1 MGNGNNYFLAAHAG
15 DGGTDTP
22 KWKMIPYDHNSDV
35 YAASTLCDAQC
46 GNKDLTEWSVIR
58 PTCKH
63 LSENPLV
70 GPLLLD
76 ESLHERY
83 LVFVKQFVEETF
95 SNSTFLEHMKLHSKE
110 IEATANES
118 PDSVIYG
125 NIDNSNIW
133 DWISTRGEKVSLQ
146 LARWYEKSDN
156 SAFPIDSSVPCVT
169 SDEEFCSSSLCTSP
183 NGLGGYDCWAGT
195 LFEPCTCSAG
205 VAKETGETMELY
217 GQTYYSYTCCTDGS
231 GTAQQ
236 CGLFSSGI
244 KSNGLLLGI
253 LFAGVVAFALV

>member
-1 MGNGNNYFLAAHAG
+1 
-15 DGGTDTP
+15 
-22 KWKMIPYDHNSDV
+22 MIPYCHNNDV
-35 YAASTLCDAQC
+35 NTASTLCDAQC
-46 GNKDLTEWSVIR
+46 GKKDLTEWSVIR

-63 LSENPLV
+63 LSENPVV

-133 DWISTRGEKVSLQ
+133 DWISTRGEKV
-146 LARWYEKSDN
+146 
-156 SAFPIDSSVPCVT
+156 
-169 SDEEFCSSSLCTSP
+169 
-183 NGLGGYDCWAGT
+183 
-195 LFEPCTCSAG
+195 
-205 VAKETGETMELY
+205 
-217 GQTYYSYTCCTDGS
+217 
-231 GTAQQ
+231 
-236 CGLFSSGI
+236 
-244 KSNGLLLGI
+244 
-253 LFAGVVAFALV
+253 